1 MPLHHVVLAL
11 LAERPSHGY
20 ELRGA
25 FEEAV
30 GPQWG
35 TLNIGHLYQLLDRLA
50 ADGLTTTRREPQP
63 VKPERRVHELTAEG
77 RAELDRWL
85 AAATRRA
92 GGFRDEFFLKVVAAQ
107 RGGDRA
113 VLSTVLQTRREQ
125 LLGELR
131 GLVEMAPEHRDNPV
145 VSLLIANARL
155 HVEADL
161 RLVDEADGLPLGL
174 WSAGQVE
181 QSADG
186 RAVDQIDQTLGSGGV
201 AAPGSAVTDAATA

>member
-35 TLNIGHLYQLLDRLA
+35 QLNIGHLYQLLDRLA
-50 ADGLTTTRREPQP
+50 ADGLTVTRREPQP
-63 VKPERRVHELTAEG
+63 VKPERTVHELTDEG
-77 RAELDRWL
+77 YAELDRWL
-85 AAATRRA
+85 ASGTRRSR
-92 GGFRDEFFLKVVAAQ
+92 GFRDEFFLKVIAAHR
-107 RGGDRA
+107 RGDQEVLDR
-113 VLSTVLQTRREQ
+113 VLHSQREQ

-131 GLVEMAPEHRDNPV
+131 GLSDMAGEQTENPV

-161 RLVDEADGLPLGL
+161 RLVDEAETALPAVAQQGRQATRDTQPRE
-174 WSAGQVE
+174 SAAGQAS
-181 QSADG
+181 Q
-186 RAVDQIDQTLGSGGV
+186 
-201 AAPGSAVTDAATA
+201 ATA